1 MKSIAIAIIA
11 LYFSALQ
18 GCATLN
24 ESECAEANWQDI
36 GFSDGAIG
44 ERTQQLSR
52 HQKACG
58 KHGIA
63 VDVDSYNT
71 GRDNGLKTFC
81 TAETGYKEGID
92 GDEYFDVCPKPL
104 ASVFTAAYV
113 KGLKIKQ
120 EQLSIEQERIDRELT
135 ISRLERAALASSG
148 PNKSL
153 DDNIDSLQS
162 RGQSLLN
169 DRLEIQRWIS
179 KWSGP

>member
-1 MKSIAIAIIA
+1 MKRISVVTIG
-11 LYFSALQ
+11 LCFSVLQ

-24 ESECAEANWQDI
+24 ESECSEANWQDI
-36 GFSDGAIG
+36 GFNDGANG

-71 GRDNGLKTFC
+71 GRNKGLRIFC
-81 TAETGYKEGID
+81 TANTGYKEGID
-92 GDEYFDVCPKPL
+92 GEEYFDVCPKPL
-104 ASVFTAAYV
+104 ASEFKAAYI

-120 EQLSIEQERIDRELT
+120 KQLSIEQERVDRELT

-153 DDNIDSLQS
+153 DDNIDNLQS

-169 DRLEIQRWIS
+169 ERLEIQRWIA
-179 KWSGP
+179 KWSAP